1 MTSTNGLNPEAIK
14 TIKDVV
20 SRVEALESEKTG
32 LMADIKEAYEYGKE
46 KGLNVKTLKALI
58 KKRKRSPQDIQ
69 IENDAIELYE
79 AVFDGDDL

>member
-1 MTSTNGLNPEAIK
+1 MTSTNGLNPDAIK
-14 TIKDVV
+14 AIKDVV
-20 SRVEALESEKTG
+20 SRVEALESEKAG
-32 LMADIKEAYEYGKE
+32 LMADIKEVYEYGKD

-58 KKRKRSPQDIQ
+58 KKRKRSSQDIQ